1 MNLELC
7 KLSSFRIWLSKNF
20 SFLHSLSIFAKLLL
34 PGSGLPAGR
43 HPNVD
48 VRRHHEPETLP
59 HGGEVEVV
67 HVVDILEGVGLVGAD
82 ICLVRL
88 LGRDVQVVVLGDEL
102 LQLGLDVGDLGPGEL
117 KLVQGH
123 VGLFQVSE
131 EAELLGPE
139 DHEGVS
145 LAALAPGGPAHPMD
159 VILAVGRDVKVNN
172 NVHMRDIKSS
182 ACHVCCQQNRSRFGF
197 ELVETRQPLVLI
209 HLTIEGDRSEA
220 EAPQHQRQPQRGRA
234 RAAEDHKRVPSH
246 LVQNVDQ
253 I

>member
-20 SFLHSLSIFAKLLL
+20 SFLHSLSVFAKLLF
-34 PGSGLPAGR
+34 PGSGLPARR
-43 HPNVD
+43 HPDVD

-82 ICLVRL
+82 IGLVRL

-102 LQLGLDVGDLGPGEL
+102 FQLWLDVGDLGPGEL

-139 DHEGVS
+139 DHEGVA
-145 LAALAPGGPAHPMD
+145 LAALAPGGPAHPVD
-159 VILAVGRDVKVNN
+159 VLLGVVRRVVLHDP
-172 NVHMRDIKSS
+172 VHVRDIQPAGS
-182 ACHVCCQQNRSRFGF
+182 HVRTQKDPGVSIAILQKLKLIIVEVESTQLIMNLETNFSVSQLNRTWKNVVVR
-197 ELVETRQPLVLI
+197 LVCFCLPWI
-209 HLTIEGDRSEA
+209 HMTGRSM
-220 EAPQHQRQPQRGRA
+220 
-234 RAAEDHKRVPSH
+234 
-246 LVQNVDQ
+246 
-253 I
+253 

>member
-20 SFLHSLSIFAKLLL
+20 SFLHSLTVLAKLLL
-34 PGSGLPAGR
+34 PGSGFPAGR

-117 KLVQGH
+117 ELVQGH

-145 LAALAPGGPAHPMD
+145 LAALAPGGPAHPVD
-159 VILAVGRDVKVNN
+159 VLLGVVRRVVLHDP
-172 NVHMRDIKSS
+172 VHVRDIQAAGS
-182 ACHVCCQQNRSRFGF
+182 HVRTQQD
-197 ELVETRQPLVLI
+197 P
-209 HLTIEGDRSEA
+209 
-220 EAPQHQRQPQRGRA
+220 
-234 RAAEDHKRVPSH
+234 RVSIAI
-246 LVQNVDQ
+246 LQ
-253 I
+253 